1 MKWNLKE
8 ILYGSVIITMLTFGI
23 ILMIES
29 FK

>member
-8 ILYGSVIITMLTFGI
+8 ILYGSVIITMLSFGI